1 MNKDFKKYQT
11 KGAFAVKD
19 VDTQTRRVT
28 IMLSHFDNVDSDGDV
43 IRRGAF
49 SKSILE
55 RGPESTSNRKIQFL
69 RHHDWEHQI
78 GKFISLE
85 ETGDGLKAIGELSES
100 TQGTDALKDYQGGI
114 IREHS
119 IGFNYVQDK
128 MDYIESGGGNFWD
141 IKEVVLWEGSAV
153 TFGAN
158 SLTPVLDVS
167 KGTHKD
173 FLRQLNEK
181 TSTLISAIKDGGT
194 DERLYKLEM
203 ALKVCQ
209 QQFNDL
215 LATQPGNS
223 TEPDI
228 NKTKDAKAFY
238 LNLFK

>member
-1 MNKDFKKYQT
+1 
-11 KGAFAVKD
+11 
-19 VDTQTRRVT
+19 
-28 IMLSHFDNVDSDGDV
+28 MLSNFDNVDSDGDV

-128 MDYIESGGGNFWD
+128 MELVERGDEFFWE

-153 TFGAN
+153 TFGSN
-158 SLTPVLDVS
+158 EMTPTLDVS
-167 KGTHKD
+167 KGDHVE
-173 FLRQLNEK
+173 FLKKLNDK
-181 TSTLISAIKDGGT
+181 TSNLISAIKDGGT
-194 DERLYKLEM
+194 DARLYKLEM

-209 QQFNDL
+209 QQYNDL

-223 TEPDI
+223 TEPEID
-228 NKTKDAKAFY
+228 KTKDAKAFY